1 MVKGLLSS
9 LLIFIGAAL
18 TVELISF
25 GFSMMNT
32 KDTFVFYMGLAVA
45 MFGFSIIGVS
55 IYKIVNSILNSSKN
69 K

>member
-32 KDTFVFYMGLAVA
+32 KDTFVFYMCLAVA